1 MWPNRGLT
9 IKHVEKTWFLMEI
22 FAHFGTASDKR
33 TTQTDRSSM
42 YCSSSKWP
50 LINGPLWG
58 YFLIPERKL
67 ATLRDKFSWED
78 LPAEANLLP
87 KISSFSFLG
96 LDIHP
101 NFFGYPLFYLNFAI
115 VSTHASN
122 LSKYIAFIDC
132 EQMCFKTTFPQPAD
146 EGNYYNPWL
155 SIPIKDIGN
164 QSDIAAVIY
173 FNEPKISQLSWS
185 RAALSEEGGIIALQ
199 HNQGTKHKL
208 ITRF

>member
-1 MWPNRGLT
+1 MRKLLPGNRTNHLLHAGPTVLDRNRSTKNAMIWKTRELKNCGNRLKPINSIQLRCGQNRGIS

-22 FAHFGTASDKR
+22 FVHFRTATDNR

-87 KISSFSFLG
+87 KISSF
-96 LDIHP
+96 
-101 NFFGYPLFYLNFAI
+101 
-115 VSTHASN
+115 
-122 LSKYIAFIDC
+122 
-132 EQMCFKTTFPQPAD
+132 
-146 EGNYYNPWL
+146 
-155 SIPIKDIGN
+155 
-164 QSDIAAVIY
+164 
-173 FNEPKISQLSWS
+173 
-185 RAALSEEGGIIALQ
+185 
-199 HNQGTKHKL
+199 
-208 ITRF
+208 